1 MVKTLSYQLLKK
13 IRSKLLKQ
21 FPVEA
26 DTISFQIVE
35 HFSGYSRTDIL
46 IDKPFTTAPQ
56 FEKQIQNIIRRL
68 IANEPVQYILGKA
81 YFYNRSFDVNTATLI
96 PRQET
101 EELIHLILNDVKN
114 QQNLTIIDIG
124 TGTGCIPITLSL
136 ESVSH
141 KFEGVDISNQAIETA
156 TRNALVLSAKVDFK
170 TLNILDENLSDTY
183 DVIISNP
190 PYVLESEKPL
200 LQKNVLDYEP
210 SIALFVPDST
220 PLLFYKRITELSK
233 KSLKPNGKLY
243 FEINEQFGND
253 VVELLKSN
261 SYKHIVLHQD
271 LNGKDRFVSGILT

>member
-1 MVKTLSYQLLKK
+1 MVNTLSYQLLKK
-13 IRSKLLKQ
+13 IRSQLLKQ
-21 FPVEA
+21 FPEEA

-81 YFYNRSFDVNTATLI
+81 YFYNRPFDVNTATLI
-96 PRQET
+96 PRPET

-114 QQNLTIIDIG
+114 QRNLTIIDIG
-124 TGTGCIPITLSL
+124 TGTGCIPITLNL

-156 TRNALVLSAKVDFK
+156 TRNALVLKAKVDFN

-210 SIALFVPDST
+210 SIALFVPDSN

-271 LNGKDRFVSGILT
+271 LNGKDRFVSGVLT